1 MGGSVGACV
10 ALTGAVCRFDRCS
23 VSHLADL
30 VCGLCDP
37 LYWCDR
43 QLEVAKD
50 EALIEMKRVQARL
63 AADRRSREKELAE
76 RQAEVTNARKMEEW
90 RLQRENI
97 RQEMAAELRGDLSA
111 DQEARLMAALSEK
124 EAGKDGRV
132 W

>member
-1 MGGSVGACV
+1 M
-10 ALTGAVCRFDRCS
+10 
-23 VSHLADL
+23 
-30 VCGLCDP
+30 
-37 LYWCDR
+37 
-43 QLEVAKD
+43 AKD

-132 W
+132 WYSRPAL

>member
-1 MGGSVGACV
+1 M
-10 ALTGAVCRFDRCS
+10 
-23 VSHLADL
+23 
-30 VCGLCDP
+30 CGLCGL
-37 LYWCDR
+37 LYWCGR

-124 EAGKDGRV
+124 EAGNDGRV

>member
-1 MGGSVGACV
+1 M
-10 ALTGAVCRFDRCS
+10 TGAVCRFVRCS
-23 VSHLADL
+23 VSNLADL